1 MYAYQIL
8 LILEFLARKG
18 IIHRDIKF
26 ENFMLD
32 EDFNLKLIDFGTA
45 KLTSDQHNQQLRQK
59 IEDQINNFIRNNQ
72 QRYNLLLT
80 YDENQEVGTRY
91 YLPPEYLCRK
101 ECTRMWD
108 LWSFGHLIRS
118 HGIPADIPSFP
129 FLLQSLLRHQ
139 YDLHRANPIQRC
151 NFISN
156 STLSPATLLQSC

>member
-45 KLTSDQHNQQLRQK
+45 KLTSDQNNQQLRQK
-59 IEDQINNFIRNNQ
+59 IEDQINNFIRSNQ
-72 QRYNLLLT
+72 QRSNLLLA

-108 LWSFGHLIRS
+108 LWSFGWLIRS
-118 HGIPADIPSFP
+118 DGLPTDISPLP
-129 FLLQSLLRHQ
+129 LLLQSLLRDQ
-139 YDLHRANPIQRC
+139 YDLPRANTI
-151 NFISN
+151 
-156 STLSPATLLQSC
+156 